1 MEEKRA
7 YGIFA
12 DLLLE
17 EKVYMDR
24 RITFARLCRWLGVSR
39 KGLDALV
46 RKELGMSGKEVFRS
60 LRKVDEERIRDKYM
74 IKGFKL

>member
-24 RITFARLCRWLGVSR
+24 RITFARSEPERSGRACPEGTWYVRER
-39 KGLDALV
+39 GLQ
-46 RKELGMSGKEVFRS
+46 EPS
-60 LRKVDEERIRDKYM
+60 
-74 IKGFKL
+74 

>member
-39 KGLDALV
+39 KVWTRLSGRNLV
-46 RKELGMSGKEVFRS
+46 CPGKRSSGAFVRQMKSASGKN
-60 LRKVDEERIRDKYM
+60 I
-74 IKGFKL
+74 

>member
-39 KGLDALV
+39 KVLDALV
-46 RKELGMSGKEVFRS
+46 RKELGMSGK
-60 LRKVDEERIRDKYM
+60 
-74 IKGFKL
+74 